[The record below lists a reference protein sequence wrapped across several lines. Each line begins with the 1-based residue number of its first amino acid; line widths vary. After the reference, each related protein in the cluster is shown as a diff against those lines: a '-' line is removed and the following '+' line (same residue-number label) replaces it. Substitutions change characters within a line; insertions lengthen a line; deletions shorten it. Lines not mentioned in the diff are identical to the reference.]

1 MAWRAFHNATP
12 GKVLAGRSPLRG
24 GAALARGLVRL
35 GEGLA
40 YSSGLAAL
48 VGGAMTAAVGRAFAS
63 PTLLRD
69 AALVACGA
77 FVIYGVDRLRDVAHD
92 RPSSPGRTAFVLRRR
107 RALKAATGLAALAL
121 FVLLAATPA
130 ASVTLCLGL
139 GAIGLLHRRMKRDVR
154 FKIAYVA
161 AAWTAACVGIPW
173 LAGLDATSGVGG
185 TPGGAGD
192 GADVSIAWAV
202 LFVGS
207 AVTANLIA
215 SNLRDG
221 KRGATG
227 WSSGSAL
234 FVARG
239 IAGAGLALAALA
251 PERLGPL
258 AWIPAAEL
266 ASLCFF
272 RSSEQFGLLAVD
284 GALLL
289 GALVAI
295 CAR

>member
-1 MAWRAFHNATP
+1 MAWRAFHSATP
-12 GKVLAGRSPLRG
+12 GDALAGRSPFLG
-24 GAALARGLVRL
+24 GAALARRLVRL
-35 GEGLA
+35 GESLA

-48 VGGAMTAAVGRAFAS
+48 VGGAMTGAVGRALAS
-63 PTLLRD
+63 PTPPRD
-69 AALVACGA
+69 AALAACGA

-107 RALKAATGLAALAL
+107 RPLQGATGLAALAL
-121 FVLLAATPA
+121 IALLAATPA
-130 ASVTLCLGL
+130 TSVALCLSV
-139 GAIGLLHRRMKRDVR
+139 GAIGLLHRRMKRNVR

-173 LAGLDATSGVGG
+173 LAGLDPASGVGG
-185 TPGGAGD
+185 TSGAVGD
-192 GADVSIAWAV
+192 VTHAALVWPV

-221 KRGATG
+221 KRSATG
-227 WSSGSAL
+227 WSSGPAL
-234 FVARG
+234 SVARG
-239 IAGAGLALAALA
+239 IAGAGLVLAALA
-251 PERLGPL
+251 PERFDPL

-266 ASLCFF
+266 AALCLF
-272 RSSEQFGLLAVD
+272 RPSERFGHLAVD
-284 GALLL
+284 GALVL
-289 GALVAI
+289 GALVSI